1 MVVRHFVIQ
10 FFIILRTVSE
20 CVAFLFK
27 YIMDEAQ
34 VKKLLKEQADLQEQ
48 KLAALESR
56 HANELATVK
65 ANMES
70 SNFWAR
76 ELMIKQGKAKMK
88 DPANKQAVAYLE
100 DERLDNKDLADDFM
114 KKFAD
119 KEGKVNFKITQ
130 SNYKAVED
138 TLQKT
143 FKHLQIRDRKN
154 RFEKEQYNMAN
165 MSLGGWGT
173 VKKFKEDKQLF
184 STGEDDVHWYLQEE
198 DSVEKK
204 MEKYRKAEADHKKQ
218 LAFYKT
224 LSKKSGGRGRG
235 KRSFSRWNYSPSSSS
250 EVSMDS
256 GFKSRRP
263 IANNLSG
270 LYRTDGQW
278 RPSFT
283 PPMLHQPPFPVFEAL
298 GSTPVWQQPKKTCH
312 KCGQE
317 GHFQKDCKS
326 G

>member
-1 MVVRHFVIQ
+1 
-10 FFIILRTVSE
+10 
-20 CVAFLFK
+20 
-27 YIMDEAQ
+27 MDEAQ
-34 VKKLLKEQADLQEQ
+34 VKKLLKEQSDLQEQ
-48 KLAALESR
+48 KLAALEQKHAKELSSVKSR
-56 HANELATVK
+56 
-65 ANMES
+65 MES

-76 ELMIKQGKAKMK
+76 DLKIKQEKAKMK

-114 KKFAD
+114 KKYAD
-119 KEGKVNFKITQ
+119 KEGKVHLKITQ
-130 SNYKAVED
+130 SNIKAVED
-138 TLQKT
+138 TMQKT
-143 FKHLQIRDRKN
+143 FEFLQMRDRKN

-165 MSLGGWGT
+165 MSVGGWGT

-184 STGEDDVHWYLQEE
+184 SSGEEAVHWYLQEE

-204 MEKYRKAEADHKKQ
+204 MEKYRKAELDYKKQ
-218 LAFYKT
+218 LAFHKT

-235 KRSFSRWNYSPSSSS
+235 KRTFSRWNYTPSSSS

-256 GFKSRRP
+256 GFRSRRP
-263 IANNLSG
+263 VANNLSG
-270 LYRTDGQW
+270 MYRTDGQW

-283 PPMLHQPPFPVFEAL
+283 PPMLHQPPFPVFQAL
-298 GSTPVWQQPKKTCH
+298 GSTPVWQPQKKTCH

-317 GHFQKDCKS
+317 GHFEKNCKS